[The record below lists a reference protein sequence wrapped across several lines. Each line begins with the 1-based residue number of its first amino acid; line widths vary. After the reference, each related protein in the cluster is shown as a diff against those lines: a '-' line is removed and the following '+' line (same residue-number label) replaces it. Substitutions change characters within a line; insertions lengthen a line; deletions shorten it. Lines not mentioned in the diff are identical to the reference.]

1 VFPILLT
8 ESKNLA
14 DEDFQPT
21 AKAITH
27 RLAKMNN
34 SLDTKAPD
42 GYKSAATTRKA
53 PVTPKKRNVP
63 KEFDTDSSSKRS
75 KDSSG
80 KRGKESD
87 PFNFDDDDDDDEE
100 VGDFAPP
107 CAKFEIKHEL
117 D

>member
-1 VFPILLT
+1 LLT
-8 ESKNLA
+8 ENKNLA

-34 SLDTKAPD
+34 TADMKAPA
-42 GYKSAATTRKA
+42 GPRPASATRKA

-87 PFNFDDDDDDDEE
+87 PFNFDDDDDEE

>member
-1 VFPILLT
+1 
-8 ESKNLA
+8 
-14 DEDFQPT
+14 
-21 AKAITH
+21 
-27 RLAKMNN
+27 
-34 SLDTKAPD
+34 
-42 GYKSAATTRKA
+42 
-53 PVTPKKRNVP
+53 VP